1 MLAVA
6 THSGTFHADDVF
18 AYAVLRAATRGDL
31 TLTRSRDAAVLE
43 RADLLFDVGGVC
55 DPDRRRYDHHMRDKP
70 LRPDGIPFSSL
81 GLIWQDYGRAS
92 LEAFCPGIGPVE
104 ADAVWRMLDQ
114 GLIRDIDIS
123 DNGAAPS
130 TPAHVALLLE
140 SWNPFYTEPER
151 GETEAYLEAVEVAGQ
166 ILCRSCRQ
174 AYAAV
179 QATDMV
185 AEAART
191 AADPRILTLE
201 IKVPWEDAIFDLALT
216 AALYIVRPAGAAW
229 SVNAVPPERGS
240 FAQRKPLPDAWA
252 GLRDAELAALT
263 GVADATFCH
272 PARFVCGAKSRA
284 GALALARLAVE
295 TP

>member
-18 AYAVLRAATRGDL
+18 AYAVLRAATRGEL
-31 TLTRSRDAAVLE
+31 TLTRSRDETVLAG
-43 RADLLFDVGGVC
+43 ADLLFDVGGVC
-55 DPDRRRYDHHMRDKP
+55 DPERRRYDHHMRDKP
-70 LRPDGIPFSSL
+70 LRADGIPFSSL
-81 GLIWQDYGRAS
+81 GLIWQDFGRAA
-92 LEAFCPGIGPVE
+92 LETLCPGISPVE

-130 TPAHVALLLE
+130 GPAHVALLLE
-140 SWNPFYTEPER
+140 SWNPFYTEPAR
-151 GETEAYLEAVEVAGQ
+151 GETEAYLEAVEMAER
-166 ILCRSCRQ
+166 ILRRSCAQ
-174 AYAAV
+174 AHASV

-191 AADPRILTLE
+191 AADPRILTLD
-201 IKVPWEDAIFDLALT
+201 IKVPWEDAVFDLALT
-216 AALYIVRPAGAAW
+216 AVLYIVRPAGAAW
-229 SVNAVPPERGS
+229 SVNAMPPQRGS

-252 GLRDAELAALT
+252 GLRDAGMAAVT

-295 TP
+295 AP